1 MARVVE
7 HCKSFLVSKKLTYYM
22 KSLKLGSR
30 AMPESGFILATKRLL
45 KELYFLEQMTDQG
58 TIHIPLLVGECSY
71 IDYRQD
77 VLLGSQ
83 YSSI

>member
-1 MARVVE
+1 
-7 HCKSFLVSKKLTYYM
+7 M

-71 IDYRQD
+71 IDYR
-77 VLLGSQ
+77 
-83 YSSI
+83 